1 MISQIVIER
10 NPFFAKFTF
19 YLSEGIMGIMLEGMS
34 CLSCWHRLL
43 LPITNINLNGKSLE
57 RRSMEFPSLGMSEI
71 LESLFGS
78 KAKTRILRFFLL
90 NPEKEF
96 SPVDVASKNMIAVA
110 SVRKEINDLKKIKFI
125 IEKTHKGK
133 KSYILNKEFYYY
145 SELKSLFARSTASP
159 QTRSLSKIKNIGD
172 VKLALV
178 SGIFLN
184 YPKSKVDMV
193 LVANNVSRGKLRSVM
208 NSLEAE
214 IGKEVS
220 FVLMSSE
227 EFKYRLDMLDRFL
240 LDFMEGTHME
250 LIDKIPGLKRFILGL
265 KKY

>member
-1 MISQIVIER
+1 
-10 NPFFAKFTF
+10 
-19 YLSEGIMGIMLEGMS
+19 
-34 CLSCWHRLL
+34 
-43 LPITNINLNGKSLE
+43 
-57 RRSMEFPSLGMSEI
+57 MSEI
-71 LESLFGS
+71 LETLFGS

-90 NPEKEF
+90 NSEKEY
-96 SPVDVASKNMIAVA
+96 SAQDIANKNMLAIS
-110 SVRKEINDLKKIKFI
+110 SVRKEINELKKIKFLV
-125 IEKTHKGK
+125 EKVKKGSK
-133 KSYILNKEFYYY
+133 YYALDQEFCFY
-145 SELKSLFARSTASP
+145 SELKSLFAKSTASP
-159 QTRSLSKIKNIGD
+159 ESKSLSKLKNIGD

-193 LVANNVSRGKLRSVM
+193 LVANNVSRGKLKSVM

-220 FVLMSSE
+220 FVLMNSD

-240 LDFMEGTHME
+240 LDFMEGTHLE
-250 LIDKIPGLKRFILGL
+250 LIDKIPGLKRFILGR

>member
-1 MISQIVIER
+1 
-10 NPFFAKFTF
+10 
-19 YLSEGIMGIMLEGMS
+19 
-34 CLSCWHRLL
+34 
-43 LPITNINLNGKSLE
+43 
-57 RRSMEFPSLGMSEI
+57 MSEV

-90 NPEKEF
+90 NSEKEF
-96 SPVDVASKNMIAVA
+96 TAQDVAKKNMLAVA
-110 SVRKEINDLKKIKFI
+110 SVRKEINDLKKIKFLV
-125 IEKTHKGK
+125 EKNKKGSK
-133 KSYILNKEFYYY
+133 YYVLDQGFCFY
-145 SELKSLFARSTASP
+145 SELKSLFAKSTASP
-159 QTRSLSKIKNIGD
+159 ESKSLSKLKNIGD

-193 LVANNVSRGKLRSVM
+193 LVANNVSRGKLKSVM

-220 FVLMSSE
+220 FVLMNSD

-240 LDFMEGTHME
+240 LDFVEGAHLE
-250 LIDKIPGLKRFILGL
+250 LIDKIPGFKRFLL
-265 KKY
+265 SRKKY